1 MPTNEATTPVHNP
14 LTLQAVAAINEL
26 YRRTDEL
33 YHEVARSMGLPDCAF
48 EIMYSLWEHDG
59 LTQAQLCKTSFSTK
73 QTVSSSI
80 KRLCEEGLVEVR
92 VGGATDAEG
101 HANAGDHA
109 NAGGHA
115 NAGIRTS
122 GDEGAGVGVGDHANV
137 RTNDRARI
145 VHLTKAGRSFARERI
160 VPVLDAECAAVDI
173 FTPSQQRHLIE
184 QSRRYTDSLASQFES
199 LR

>member
-1 MPTNEATTPVHNP
+1 MPTNEATTPAHNP

-92 VGGATDAEG
+92 VGGAADAEG

-109 NAGGHA
+109 N
-115 NAGIRTS
+115 
-122 GDEGAGVGVGDHANV
+122 V
-137 RTNDRARI
+137 RTNDRART
-145 VHLTKAGRSFARERI
+145 VHLTKAGRRFARERI
-160 VPVLDAECAAVDI
+160 APVLDAECAAVEV
-173 FTPSQQRHLIE
+173 FTPSQQKRLIE
-184 QSRRYTDSLASQFES
+184 QSRCYTDSLAAQFES

>member
-1 MPTNEATTPVHNP
+1 MPINEATTPAHDP

-48 EIMYSLWEHDG
+48 EIMYSLWEHNG

-92 VGGATDAEG
+92 IGGID
-101 HANAGDHA
+101 
-109 NAGGHA
+109 
-115 NAGIRTS
+115 
-122 GDEGAGVGVGDHANV
+122 GAGARRGDGEEARGSDRS
-137 RTNDRARI
+137 RT
-145 VHLTKAGRSFARERI
+145 VHLTKAGRRFARERI
-160 VPVLDAECAAVDI
+160 APVLDAECAAVEV
-173 FTPSQQRHLIE
+173 FTPSQQERLIE

>member
-1 MPTNEATTPVHNP
+1 MTNNGKSKNTAAHDKNAATAPHDS

-33 YHEVARSMGLPDCAF
+33 YHEVARRMGLPDCAF

-101 HANAGDHA
+101 HANASS
-109 NAGGHA
+109 
-115 NAGIRTS
+115 RTS
-122 GDEGAGVGVGDHANV
+122 GDEGACVGVSDRANV
-137 RTNDRARI
+137 RTNDRART
-145 VHLTKAGRSFARERI
+145 VHLTKAGRRFARERI
-160 VPVLDAECAAVDI
+160 APVLDAECAAVEV
-173 FTPSQQRHLIE
+173 FTPSQQKRLIE
-184 QSRRYTDSLASQFES
+184 QSRRYTDSLAAQFES

>member
-1 MPTNEATTPVHNP
+1 MPINEATTPAHDP

-59 LTQAQLCKTSFSTK
+59 ITQAQLCKTSFSTK

-92 VGGATDAEG
+92 TGGSD
-101 HANAGDHA
+101 
-109 NAGGHA
+109 
-115 NAGIRTS
+115 
-122 GDEGAGVGVGDHANV
+122 GAGTRGGDGSEARGSDRS
-137 RTNDRARI
+137 RT
-145 VHLTKAGRSFARERI
+145 VHLTKAGRRFACERI
-160 VPVLDAECAAVDI
+160 APVLDAECAAVEV
-173 FTPSQQRHLIE
+173 FTPSQQERLIE

>member
-1 MPTNEATTPVHNP
+1 MTNNGKSKNTAAYDKNAATSPHDP

-33 YHEVARSMGLPDCAF
+33 YHEVARGMGLPDCAF

-59 LTQAQLCKTSFSTK
+59 LTQAQLRKTSFSTK

-92 VGGATDAEG
+92 VGRDEDASG
-101 HANAGDHA
+101 HASACSRASGGEGSHA
-109 NAGGHA
+109 ND
-115 NAGIRTS
+115 RTRT
-122 GDEGAGVGVGDHANV
+122 GDRM
-137 RTNDRARI
+137 RT
-145 VHLTKAGRSFARERI
+145 VHLTEAGRRFARERI
-160 VPVLDAECAAVDI
+160 APVLDAECAAVQI
-173 FTPSQQRHLIE
+173 FTPRQQEHLIE
-184 QSRRYTDSLASQFES
+184 QSRRYTDALASQFES

>member
-1 MPTNEATTPVHNP
+1 MPTNEAATPAHNP

-92 VGGATDAEG
+92 VGGSDGVGT
-101 HANAGDHA
+101 H
-109 NAGGHA
+109 
-115 NAGIRTS
+115 GI
-122 GDEGAGVGVGDHANV
+122 DGAGARGSNDGEARGSDRS
-137 RTNDRARI
+137 RT
-145 VHLTKAGRSFARERI
+145 VHLTKAGRRFARERI
-160 VPVLDAECAAVDI
+160 VPVLDAECAAVEV
-173 FTPSQQRHLIE
+173 FTPRQQERLIE
-184 QSRRYTDSLASQFES
+184 QSKRYTDSLASQFES